1 MDDKKENNSKD
12 KEKSRS
18 CFIITP
24 IGDDN
29 SDTFRKAKG
38 VIESVIKPTLAGF
51 GYGDIKASYEINI
64 SGMINTQI
72 INRIISDDLVVA
84 NLTDNNPNVM
94 YELCLRHV
102 VAKPIV
108 HICENGTIL
117 PFDIKGNRTIFY
129 KNDMLGVEEL
139 KVQICN
145 FMNEIDY
152 SKDNMDNPVYNA
164 YKYGTLLKDYKD
176 SRDSRELDI
185 FELLLEIKDE
195 IAADRNNSKIR
206 KDVSIMSGNPI
217 RVNSSG
223 VVFDDLLNINVS
235 KLYKYADAKPYRVY
249 SDSKL
254 RVHEMAKDLN
264 ITSQTIID
272 IANALGFDNIKC
284 PQSGISIGEQ
294 RLIAIYIKDLLSLN

>member
-51 GYGDIKASYEINI
+51 GYDDIKASYEINI

-164 YKYGTLLKDYKD
+164 YKYGTLLKDSK
-176 SRDSRELDI
+176 DSRELDI

-206 KDVSIMSGNPI
+206 KDLSIMSGNPI

-235 KLYKYADAKPYRVY
+235 ELYRYANVKTYRVH

-272 IANALGFDNIKC
+272 IANSLGFDNIKS

-294 RLIAIYIKDLLSLN
+294 RLIAI

>member
-1 MDDKKENNSKD
+1 MDDKKENISKD
-12 KEKSRS
+12 KEKLRS

-108 HICENGTIL
+108 HICENGTML

-176 SRDSRELDI
+176 SRELDI

-206 KDVSIMSGNPI
+206 KDVSIMSGNPV

-223 VVFDDLLNINVS
+223 VIFDDLLNINVS
-235 KLYKYADAKPYRVY
+235 ELYKYADAKHYRTH

-272 IANALGFDNIKC
+272 IANALGLDNIKSS
-284 PQSGISIGEQ
+284 QSGMFIGEQ

>member
-51 GYGDIKASYEINI
+51 GYDDIKASYEINI

-164 YKYGTLLKDYKD
+164 YKYGTLLKDSK
-176 SRDSRELDI
+176 DSRELDI

-206 KDVSIMSGNPI
+206 KDLSIMSGNPI

-235 KLYKYADAKPYRVY
+235 ELYRYANVKTYRVH

-272 IANALGFDNIKC
+272 IANSLGFDNIKS